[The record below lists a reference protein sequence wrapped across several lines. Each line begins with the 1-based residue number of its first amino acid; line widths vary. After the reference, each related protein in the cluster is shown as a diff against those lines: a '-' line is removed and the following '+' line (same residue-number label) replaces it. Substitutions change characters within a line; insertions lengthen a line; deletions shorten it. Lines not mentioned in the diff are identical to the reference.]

1 MRTFGIP
8 GVAEERRPVTT
19 RIVPAQVR
27 VAWLLVCAGAVALQA
42 GAERP
47 VRRVIADLAGRPVIV
62 VLAVG
67 ELRVQAWAEPGLD
80 VEMVPEGRA
89 AREPG
94 TLDLTVEET
103 PETVMVRAV
112 QLNDGKDPSLKVR
125 TTLRVPVSVTLQR
138 VEVFEGRLD
147 VEGVRGLLQ
156 AKVERGPIEARR
168 IAGTVRLETGSGD
181 LTVSDAELVSPG
193 LLRLRTFNGH
203 IRLGLVRRPTDA
215 RVLALTLNGSI
226 RSDLPLEERKG
237 FGPKFGEAVIG
248 RGEPLISLDAVRGDL
263 WLTVPPSR

>member
-8 GVAEERRPVTT
+8 GFAEERRPVTT
-19 RIVPAQVR
+19 RIVPGQVR
-27 VAWLLVCAGAVALQA
+27 VAWLLACAATLQA
-42 GAERP
+42 SAERP
-47 VRRVIADLAGRPVIV
+47 VRKIIADLAGRPVIV
-62 VLAVG
+62 LLAVG
-67 ELRVQAWAEPGLD
+67 ELRVQAWAQPGLE
-80 VEMVPEGRA
+80 VEIVPDGRG
-89 AREPG
+89 AREPE

-103 PETVMVRAV
+103 PEAITVRAV
-112 QLNDGKDPSLKVR
+112 QPHEGKDPSVR
-125 TTLRVPVSVTLQR
+125 VRATLRVPVDVMLQR
-138 VEVFEGRLD
+138 VEVFEGRFD

-248 RGEPLISLDAVRGDL
+248 AGDPLISLDAVRGDI
-263 WLTVPPSR
+263 WLTVAPSR